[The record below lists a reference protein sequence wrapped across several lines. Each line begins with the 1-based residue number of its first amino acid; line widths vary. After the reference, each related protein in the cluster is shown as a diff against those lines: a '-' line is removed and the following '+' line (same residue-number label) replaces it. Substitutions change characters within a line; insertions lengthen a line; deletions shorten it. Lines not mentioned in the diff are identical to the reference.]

1 MTDLEYI
8 DNDPC
13 FLITLDR
20 GIFYL
25 YGAAKVN
32 RRVVCSCLLSLEFT
46 SHFFNIGGFTETL
59 YKCLSAIYFFYEKF
73 AARISK
79 MRSSEDSQ
87 HLEYYKIKSTATLND
102 QPYPAILSVEA
113 EGGDSSERIMFTFQK
128 VAKTIVGAKIDEA
141 AYFKPCV
148 YMVKMGSD
156 RNAVLK
162 LAYNYN
168 IEVHRKL
175 ADVELAPK
183 IIGYEKLCGCYH
195 IILMEY
201 MGDSYESVFNHLQNS
216 RNAALDRDK
225 IYESLGE
232 ILVKIK
238 NLRIVHGDFRSAN
251 ILAKRSVDDPSLLE
265 DFKLID
271 FELSGEVD
279 EPYPFLALRNQ
290 RISWPMGFHSYMPRK
305 FDHDVFMLNEMNEN
319 ELKK

>member
-59 YKCLSAIYFFYEKF
+59 YKCFSAIYFFYEKF
-73 AARISK
+73 AVRISK
-79 MRSSEDSQ
+79 MISLQDSQ

-279 EPYPFLALRNQ
+279 EPYPFLALRNE
-290 RISWPMGFHSYMPRK
+290 RIS
-305 FDHDVFMLNEMNEN
+305 
-319 ELKK
+319 